1 MDLFNDSLY
10 NALDD
15 LYRFIAR
22 IKIDGVVSPQV
33 ITTKLQKKPLNY
45 LIVVLTV
52 ESQSQIRSFVLETN
66 DDNTNYKLYFEI
78 KLIKKRE

>member
-22 IKIDGVVSPQV
+22 IKIDGVVNPQV
-33 ITTKLQKKPLNY
+33 ITTKRTELQNKFDKAYKNLKKTEKTSNSEFDSLSN
-45 LIVVLTV
+45 
-52 ESQSQIRSFVLETN
+52 S
-66 DDNTNYKLYFEI
+66 K
-78 KLIKKRE
+78 